1 MKVSL
6 IGNNN
11 LLIFFLNSL
20 FAAIFLF
27 ITHFYNNILRLESV
41 KADKTL
47 LAYLVINSL
56 IFITLTT
63 FFTIDGISRSAFL
76 IQIIL
81 FFSIYKT
88 IRKILIYLI
97 LTNYSKGEVI
107 NNIVIYG
114 AGALG
119 MKIHNLIKNENPNK
133 NIYFIDDD
141 LSKQGIL
148 IDQSKVFNSD
158 NLGSFLKNIISKN

>member
-1 MKVSL
+1 MNLVDKLLNTSRTFKILFKFFFFVILVNISLYLSFVIRNESFSL
-6 IGNNN
+6 ICNNN

-63 FFTIDGISRSAFL
+63 FFTIDGISRSAF
-76 IQIIL
+76 
-81 FFSIYKT
+81 
-88 IRKILIYLI
+88 
-97 LTNYSKGEVI
+97 
-107 NNIVIYG
+107 
-114 AGALG
+114 
-119 MKIHNLIKNENPNK
+119 
-133 NIYFIDDD
+133 
-141 LSKQGIL
+141 
-148 IDQSKVFNSD
+148 
-158 NLGSFLKNIISKN
+158 